1 MTREKGLHP
10 VAGVC
15 CSICVAQ
22 PRVNPEGARCRD
34 ARLSVFQR
42 VSQRNEVCDNRLER
56 RNVGPGSRKAANLEW
71 RIVAWKTVR
80 IRHREAEHK
89 VHSYVVDYEPAIRST
104 SDGLH
109 AEANLRRAPELPD
122 QARRDARGAGVY
134 AHTAD
139 VPNISRPDVCRQ
151 ANPMRC
157 TLDQPGRPGRNR
169 EELVKYVLGPDR
181 AIAGC
186 QVAHGEDRK
195 SVV

>member
-42 VSQRNEVCDNRLER
+42 VSQRNEVCDDRLER
-56 RNVGPGSRKAANLEW
+56 GNVGPGSRKAANLEW

-80 IRHREAEHK
+80 IRHREAEHE
-89 VHSYVVDYEPAIRST
+89 VHSYVVDCEPAIRST

-109 AEANLRRAPELPD
+109 AEANLGRAPELPD
-122 QARRDARGAGVY
+122 QARRDARGAGSMRTPLMYQTSLV
-134 AHTAD
+134 HTSA
-139 VPNISRPDVCRQ
+139 
-151 ANPMRC
+151 
-157 TLDQPGRPGRNR
+157 GRPIRCVVPSTDPAGPVSIVRN
-169 EELVKYVLGPDR
+169 
-181 AIAGC
+181 
-186 QVAHGEDRK
+186 
-195 SVV
+195 S